1 MTESAIDIA
10 IRNLAKSRLIA
21 QDEAMDRE
29 KRLEA
34 RKAEL
39 QAFFA
44 AHPDVKAWA
53 EDMKAHFGDG
63 VRVRS
68 FGAK

>member
-1 MTESAIDIA
+1 MSAIEIA
-10 IRNLAKSRLIA
+10 LRNLAKSRQIA
-21 QDEAMDRE
+21 QDEALDRA

-34 RKAEL
+34 RTREL

-44 AHPDVKAWA
+44 EHPDVKAWA

-63 VRVRS
+63 VRVKR
-68 FGAK
+68 FGK